1 MMICEGS
8 SLTTWMMYSPRSD
21 SIASM
26 PCFSRKA
33 LRCISSET
41 IDLPLTASWTFAE
54 RARSSTIWLACSVVS
69 AQCTRMPLLSQLA
82 SSFSSSSG
90 RCARVLR
97 RMPPARARVSSSSE
111 ASGNMSR
118 RFSINPF
125 IARLKLLRSFGFF
138 KALPLDSRKDFSESL
153 CEE

>member
-21 SIASM
+21 SIISM

-41 IDLPLTASWTFAE
+41 IDLPFTASRTFAE
-54 RARSSTIWLACSVVS
+54 REISSTIWLACSVVS
-69 AQCTRMPLLSQLA
+69 AQCTRMPLLSQLV
-82 SSFSSSSG
+82 SSFSSNSG
-90 RCARVLR
+90 RCVSVLW
-97 RMPPARARVSSSSE
+97 RMPAALSRVPSSSD
-111 ASGNMSR
+111 ASAKMSR

-125 IARLKLLRSFGFF
+125 IARLKLRRSFGFF
-138 KALPLDSRKDFSESL
+138 KALPLDSKKAFSEIL
-153 CEE
+153 CGE